1 MWKKYCAIT
10 AATLCLLLSA
20 SASEASSATTYKTYT
35 TYTMTAAEMSALDN
49 RLNLLLQQTKAT
61 KQALAESQAALQE
74 SRAELSKLKTESI
87 KLQIELQAQSSL
99 LESAN
104 KSLKASARE
113 EARTRRR
120 IKAQRNTAIVVAVGL
135 IAYAVNKNDD

>member
-1 MWKKYCAIT
+1 MWKRYCAIT

-20 SASEASSATTYKTYT
+20 SASEASSATA
-35 TYTMTAAEMSALDN
+35 YTMTAAEMAALDS
-49 RLNLLLQQTKAT
+49 RLTLLSQQTKST
-61 KQALAESQAALQE
+61 RQALAESQAALKE

-104 KSLKASARE
+104 KSLQASARE
-113 EARTRRR
+113 EKR
-120 IKAQRNTAIVVAVGL
+120 IKRQRLLWQIIAGSVAVVL
-135 IAYAVNKNDD
+135 VKEKL

>member
-1 MWKKYCAIT
+1 MCLKQYCAIT

-20 SASEASSATTYKTYT
+20 SALEASSVT
-35 TYTMTAAEMSALDN
+35 TYTMTATEMTALDS
-49 RLNLLLQQTKAT
+49 RLNLLLEQTRASR
-61 KQALAESQAALQE
+61 QALAESQAALTE

-104 KSLKASARE
+104 KSLQTSVRE
-113 EARTRRR
+113 KKRV
-120 IKAQRNTAIVVAVGL
+120 KKQRLLWQIIAGGAVL
-135 IAYAVNKNDD
+135 YALK

>member
-10 AATLCLLLSA
+10 AAIFCLLLPA
-20 SASEASSATTYKTYT
+20 SASEASSATTYT
-35 TYTMTAAEMSALDN
+35 TYTMTAAEMSALDS
-49 RLNLLLQQTKAT
+49 RLSLLLLQTKST
-61 KQALAESQAALQE
+61 KQALAESQAALNE

-104 KSLKASARE
+104 RSLQASAKE

-120 IKAQRNTAIVVAVGL
+120 IKAQRNAAIVAAVGL
-135 IAYAVNKNDD
+135 LAYAVNK

>member
-10 AATLCLLLSA
+10 VATLCLLLPA
-20 SASEASSATTYKTYT
+20 FASEASSATA
-35 TYTMTAAEMSALDN
+35 YTMTAAEMAALDS
-49 RLNLLLQQTKAT
+49 RLNLLSQQTKST
-61 KQALAESQAALQE
+61 KQALAESQAALKE

-104 KSLKASARE
+104 KSLQASARE
-113 EARTRRR
+113 EKRVKR
-120 IKAQRNTAIVVAVGL
+120 QRLIWQIIAGSVVVVL
-135 IAYAVNKNDD
+135 VKEKL

>member
-1 MWKKYCAIT
+1 MWKRYCAIT

-20 SASEASSATTYKTYT
+20 SASEASSATA
-35 TYTMTAAEMSALDN
+35 YTMTVAEMAALDS
-49 RLNLLLQQTKAT
+49 RLTLLSQQTKST
-61 KQALAESQAALQE
+61 RQALPESQAALKE

-104 KSLKASARE
+104 KF
-113 EARTRRR
+113 
-120 IKAQRNTAIVVAVGL
+120 
-135 IAYAVNKNDD
+135 

>member
-10 AATLCLLLSA
+10 AATLCLLLPASA
-20 SASEASSATTYKTYT
+20 SAASSATTYKTYT
-35 TYTMTAAEMSALDN
+35 MTAAEMAALDS
-49 RLNLLLQQTKAT
+49 RLSLLLQQTKST
-61 KQALAESQAALQE
+61 KQALAESQAALIE

-104 KSLKASARE
+104 RSLQASAHE

-120 IKAQRNTAIVVAVGL
+120 IKAQRDAAIGIAVAAL
-135 IAYAVNKNDD
+135 AYAINK

>member
-1 MWKKYCAIT
+1 MCLKQFCAIT
-10 AATLCLLLSA
+10 AATLCLLLPV
-20 SASEASSATTYKTYT
+20 SASEASSATTYT

-49 RLNLLLQQTKAT
+49 RLNLLLEQTRASR
-61 KQALAESQAALQE
+61 QALAESQAALTE

-104 KSLKASARE
+104 RSLQVSAHE

-120 IKAQRNTAIVVAVGL
+120 IKAQRNTAIVAAVGL
-135 IAYAVNKNDD
+135 LAYAMNK

>member
-1 MWKKYCAIT
+1 MWKRYCAIT

-20 SASEASSATTYKTYT
+20 SASEASSATA
-35 TYTMTAAEMSALDN
+35 YTMTAAEMAALDS
-49 RLNLLLQQTKAT
+49 RLTLLSQQTKST
-61 KQALAESQAALQE
+61 RQALAESQAALKE

-104 KSLKASARE
+104 KSLQTSARE
-113 EARTRRR
+113 KKRV
-120 IKAQRNTAIVVAVGL
+120 KKQRLLWQIIAGGVVVVL
-135 IAYAVNKNDD
+135 VKEKL